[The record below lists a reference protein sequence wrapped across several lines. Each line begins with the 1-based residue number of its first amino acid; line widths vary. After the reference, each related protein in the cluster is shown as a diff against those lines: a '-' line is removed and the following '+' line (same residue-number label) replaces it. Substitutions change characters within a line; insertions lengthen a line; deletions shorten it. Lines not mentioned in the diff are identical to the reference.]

1 MRITYENWL
10 TLLYMFF
17 MSRAGC
23 NKWALDYCSR
33 LGFFEWALAF
43 KDLTSRKANDIF
55 DEVVK
60 LAVSLDLKISFSSS
74 TQCVAG
80 FDVTTDDGR
89 NINLSVKVY
98 KDVELQVGYFTYCKY
113 VTQTKFDVKS
123 KHVTLANLE
132 PTFQSILRELADD
145 HYVELNRA

>member
-1 MRITYENWL
+1 MKTGLRYFICFSCIGLSVISGLWIIAVGWVL
-10 TLLYMFF
+10 
-17 MSRAGC
+17 
-23 NKWALDYCSR
+23 
-33 LGFFEWALAF
+33 FEWALAF

-80 FDVTTDDGR
+80 FDLTTDDGR

>member
-1 MRITYENWL
+1 MKTGLRYFICFSCIGLSVISGLWIIAVGWVL
-10 TLLYMFF
+10 
-17 MSRAGC
+17 
-23 NKWALDYCSR
+23 
-33 LGFFEWALAF
+33 FEWALAF
-43 KDLTSRKANDIF
+43 KYLTSRKANDIF

-60 LAVSLDLKISFSSS
+60 LAVSLDLKISFSDS

-80 FDVTTDDGR
+80 FDLTTDDGR

-98 KDVELQVGYFTYCKY
+98 KDEELQVGYFTYCKY